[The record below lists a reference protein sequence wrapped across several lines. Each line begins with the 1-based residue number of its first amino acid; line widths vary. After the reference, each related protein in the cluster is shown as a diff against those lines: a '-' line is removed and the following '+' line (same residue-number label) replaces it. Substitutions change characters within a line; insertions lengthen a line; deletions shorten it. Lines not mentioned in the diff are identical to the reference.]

1 MPRLIAALVVLVVLG
16 ASPGAQSSL
25 PTPESVLGHRVG
37 ADYKVATY
45 DETVA
50 YFQKLDAASD
60 RMTMMQAGKSTEG
73 RTYWLA
79 AISSAAN
86 LGKIDRYREIARRLA
101 RPSGLGEA
109 EARQLAREGK
119 ALVHIDG
126 GLHATEVAGPQ
137 HTMQLAYDLLA
148 RADDPEYAHIFEN
161 VILLLWPTINPDG
174 QQMVAEWYRG
184 NVGTPFEVAPLPR
197 LYQEYVG
204 HDNNRDG
211 YMLNMIES
219 RVMEHA
225 WRQWEPQI
233 IHVHHQSSP
242 FPTRIWLPPFAEPIA
257 TQAPYLISREIN
269 MIGMAMAK
277 GLEERGQV
285 GATHM
290 GTGFDAWYPGYID
303 YKPVFQNIASY
314 WTETALY
321 SYGTPRLYTLN
332 DYPQSMRDLRPQAL
346 YTSPWPGG
354 WWRLRDAVE
363 YMETASLSVLD
374 YAARYRES
382 VLMNRYRAG
391 RSQIEKY
398 TKAPPHAYFVPQQQR
413 DPVAAVELLRRL
425 AFQGIRVSQLTAPV
439 TSEGVTYAAGTWVVP
454 MDQEFA
460 ETVRQVMDVQR
471 YPDLRESPDGP
482 LEQPYDAAGWTLPF
496 QMGVSATAL
505 TTPMTAELRAAMKP
519 LGVELPANGPA
530 TPYEP
535 GATDVA
541 PFDSAPGVGFDTNGV
556 AAAIVPPAGK
566 VTGTGTALALDP
578 AQNNTYAALNRAWA
592 LGGRVFRASAAG
604 AAGVSGLPR
613 RSATAGAAAEAG
625 AVQRYV
631 VTGLSPAQQDELVKA
646 YALQAER
653 VAAPRGARELKRP
666 RVGLYRPWMASMD
679 EGWTRWVLERY
690 GFDVVSLYPRDFRG
704 GALADRIDTLVIAD
718 EARGLLDGYA
728 KGVVPPAFE
737 GGIGEDGVRAIDA
750 FVKAGGT
757 LVCFNRS
764 TAFAIQQF
772 GLPIKNVVAGMKR
785 QEFFT
790 GGSVM
795 AVETTPTHPAMAGMP
810 AQAAVF
816 VDGSP
821 AFETSEDFK
830 GEVLARY
837 QSTGSP
843 LMSGYLLGERF
854 LHGRAAALDVAY
866 GNGHIILLGFRPQ
879 WRGQPF
885 GTFRVVFNA
894 VVH

>member
-1 MPRLIAALVVLVVLG
+1 MTRALATILAVVVLALAQPRAQG
-16 ASPGAQSSL
+16 AL
-25 PTPESVLGHRVG
+25 PTPESVLGYQVG
-37 ADYKVATY
+37 ADFKLATY

-50 YFQKLDAASD
+50 YFEKLDAASD
-60 RMTMMQAGKSTEG
+60 RMQMMRAGTSTLG
-73 RTYWLA
+73 RPYWMA
-79 AISSAAN
+79 AISSAEN
-86 LGKIDRYREIARRLA
+86 LKNIDRYREIARRLA
-101 RPSGLGEA
+101 RPANLSEA

-119 ALVHIDG
+119 VIVHIDG
-126 GLHATEVAGPQ
+126 GLHSSEVAGPQ

-148 RADDPEYAHIFEN
+148 KADDPQFAPIFEH

-174 QQMVAEWYRG
+174 HQMVSEWYRR
-184 NVGTPFEVAPLPR
+184 NVGTPFEVAPMPW

-233 IHVHHQSSP
+233 IHVHHQTSP

-257 TQAPYLISREIN
+257 TQAPYVISREIN
-269 MIGMAMAK
+269 SIGMAMAQ

-303 YKPVFQNIASY
+303 YKPVFQNIAAF

-321 SYGTPRLYTLN
+321 SYATPKLYTLN
-332 DYPQSMRDLRPQAL
+332 DFPANMRDLRPQAL

-363 YMETASLSVLD
+363 YMHTASVSVLD
-374 YAARYRES
+374 YAAKYREN

-398 TKAPPHAYFVPQQQR
+398 TEGGPYAYLVPQQQR

-425 AFQGIRVSQLTAPV
+425 AFQGVRVSQLGAEATI
-439 TSEGVTYAAGTWVVP
+439 EGVRYPAGTWVVP

-460 ETVRQVMDVQR
+460 ETARQVLDVQR

-496 QMGVSATAL
+496 QMGVTVTAVTAPIAAEVKATW
-505 TTPMTAELRAAMKP
+505 KP
-519 LGVELPANGPA
+519 LGTPLPANGPV
-530 TPYEP
+530 TPYDT
-535 GATDVA
+535 GTTDVA
-541 PFDSAPGVGFDTNGV
+541 PFDSAPGVGFDTDST
-556 AAAIVPPAGK
+556 AAAIVPPAGSI
-566 VTGTGTALALDP
+566 TGSGAALSLDP
-578 AQNNTYAALNRAWA
+578 AQNNTFAALNRAWTQGA
-592 LGGRVFRASAAG
+592 RAVPVDG
-604 AAGVSGLPR
+604 QYVVSGL
-613 RSATAGAAAEAG
+613 T
-625 AVQRYV
+625 
-631 VTGLSPAQQDELVKA
+631 PAQQDALVKDF
-646 YALQAER
+646 ALQARR
-653 VAAPRGARELKRP
+653 VAPPAGGTALARP

-679 EGWTRWVLERY
+679 EGWTRWMLERY

-704 GALADRIDTLVIAD
+704 AVLADRVDAVIIAD

-728 KGVVPPAFE
+728 KGVVPPEYE
-737 GGIGEDGVRAIDA
+737 GGIGADGVRALDS
-750 FVKAGGT
+750 FVKGGGT
-757 LVCFNRS
+757 LVAFNRA
-764 TAFAIQQF
+764 TAFVVEQF
-772 GLPIKNVVAGMKR
+772 ALPVKNVVAGMKR

-790 GGSVM
+790 GGSVLE
-795 AVETTPTHPAMAGMP
+795 VTTDTAHPVMAGVP
-810 AQAAVF
+810 ERAAVF
-816 VDGSP
+816 VDSSP
-821 AFETSEDFK
+821 AFET
-830 GEVLARY
+830 GEGFTGTVLARY
-837 QSTGSP
+837 QAAGSP
-843 LMSGYLLGERF
+843 LLSGYLLGERF
-854 LHGRAAALDVAY
+854 LNNRAAALEVEH
-866 GNGHIILLGFRPQ
+866 GQGRIVLLGFRPQ

-894 VVH
+894 VMARPSSRPGSSPTARPGVLR